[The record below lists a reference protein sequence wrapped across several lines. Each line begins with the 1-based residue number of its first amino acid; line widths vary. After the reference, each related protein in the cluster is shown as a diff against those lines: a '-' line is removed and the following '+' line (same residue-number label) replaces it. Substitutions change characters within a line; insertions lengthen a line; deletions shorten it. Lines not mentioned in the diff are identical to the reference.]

1 MISKVRARW
10 IAALLLV
17 STWGLVLKG
26 SVSQESTVTPGVTV
40 TVSVTSSSPGPTS
53 PNATPSS
60 DGGDS
65 GNPAPG
71 ATSGASGSGVGVGS
85 GSGTGVGVGSGS
97 GTGQG
102 ANGASP
108 FSIAG
113 NVGTVL
119 EPGVT
124 APIDLTI
131 TNANDRPIRITSLT
145 IALGSI
151 AAPRATPT
159 LPCTSADFV
168 VSQLQV
174 GTTLIIPAHSSR
186 SLTALG
192 LTSSQLPSFGM
203 LNGVGNQD
211 GCKGATVGLSY
222 GGTAVWGDL

>member
-1 MISKVRARW
+1 MNGKARARW
-10 IAALLLV
+10 VTALFLV
-17 STWGLVLKG
+17 SAWGLMLRG
-26 SVSQESTVTPGVTV
+26 SVSNDLNVMPGVSATV
-40 TVSVTSSSPGPTS
+40 FVTSTIPGPTS
-53 PNATPSS
+53 PNPTPSS
-60 DGGDS
+60 GVGVS
-65 GNPAPG
+65 GNPTPT
-71 ATSGASGSGVGVGS
+71 ATSGASGSGAS
-85 GSGTGVGVGSGS
+85 VGSGS

-131 TNANDRPIRITSLT
+131 TNANDRPIRITSLSV
-145 IALGSI
+145 ALGSI
-151 AAPRATPT
+151 AAPRATPP

-168 VSQLQV
+168 VSQPQV

-186 SLTALG
+186 TLTALG
-192 LTSSQLPSFGM
+192 LPSSQLPSLSM
-203 LNGVGNQD
+203 LNDAGNQD
-211 GCKGATVGLSY
+211 GCKGATVGLAY